1 MMLLKDYLPNI
12 NKKFKNLNFSGLA
25 FNSKEVKK
33 NYIFIAIKGDKFDG
47 NNYINDAIKN
57 GAKIIISS
65 KFKDQIKNNV
75 IYLKQNNPRQILSY
89 LSSKIFNKLP
99 ENLIAVTGTNGKT
112 SIANFYYQILKQNK
126 KKVAY
131 FGTLGISGES
141 NIENTSNT
149 TFDPIKIGKNL
160 INLEKKK
167 INNVILEASSH
178 GLKQHRLDG
187 LKFDVGIFTNL
198 SRDHLDYHKTLK
210 DYLNAKLILFK
221 KLMKKDSV
229 AIFDEDTKYS
239 KILKNICNKN
249 KIKKLT
255 IGKSNSDLL
264 IKNHSIIDNKQELS
278 FLFNKKN
285 YHLKTKL
292 IGKIQIKN
300 LLMSILA
307 ASNSNIKLNKI
318 LKSVENIKAVPGRLE
333 KVGNLKNNSI
343 AILDYAHTPDAL
355 ETCILNIK
363 EHFKHR
369 KINLVFGCGGDRD
382 KSKRSIMGRIANNLC
397 DKIYL
402 TDDNPRTESP
412 KKIRNNIKAKILKS
426 KLVEIP
432 SRKKAI
438 EKAIKDL
445 RSDEILI
452 VAGKGHENYQEYKT
466 KKFFSDKVCMIDA
479 IHKKNK
485 KLSKN
490 LKVNIINEY
499 LDKKIN
505 NNFLINRAS
514 INSKEVKKNNIFF
527 GIKGKNID
535 GNKFADEALK
545 KKASICILEKNYS
558 KKNPR
563 KIFVKDTLKTFS
575 NLSCIIRKS
584 LGTPIVAI
592 TGSAGKTS
600 LKELIGQSLNTLI
613 PTSYSKKS
621 FNNQYG
627 VPLSLFNI
635 DKKHKIGVFEI
646 GMDKRGEIHKLS
658 NLIQPNI
665 GVITNI
671 SYAHIKNFNSI
682 KGIAEAKAEIIKN
695 ITIGGKIILNAD
707 DVFYSFFKE
716 RALNRGLKI
725 ISFSIKNKSDF
736 QFIDNKKNRIKKI
749 IEIKA
754 NNKIYK
760 FKINKDL
767 YNYKLNLAA
776 AIAVISNFINI
787 DKLNKNIFKDY
798 IHPSGRGNLKK
809 IKIKKKTIQIIDES
823 YNSNPLSLKFSIE
836 KFDKIE
842 TRNAKYLLL
851 GDMLELGKFS
861 KKLHSDIANN
871 INKTQISKVYVYG
884 KDIIYTFNK
893 LRTQK
898 KGKILKSNSEILRF
912 INNEIHNNDY
922 LMVKG
927 SNSTG
932 LNEIIKK
939 LN

>member
-1 MMLLKDYLPNI
+1 MLLKDYLPNI

-33 NYIFIAIKGDKFDG
+33 NYIFIAIKGDRFDG

-65 KFKDQIKNNV
+65 KFKDQIKNNI
-75 IYLKQNNPRQILSY
+75 IYLKQKNPRQILSN
-89 LSSKIFNKLP
+89 LSSQIFKKKP
-99 ENLIAVTGTNGKT
+99 QNLIAVTGTNGKT
-112 SIANFYYQILKQNK
+112 SIANFYYQILKKNK
-126 KKVAY
+126 KKVAS
-131 FGTLGISGES
+131 FGTLGISGKKK
-141 NIENTSNT
+141 IENTSNT

-160 INLEKKK
+160 NYLEKKK

-198 SRDHLDYHKTLK
+198 SRDHLDYHKTFK
-210 DYLNAKLILFK
+210 DYLNTKLILFK
-221 KLMKKDSV
+221 KLMKKGSF
-229 AIFDEDTKYS
+229 AIFDEDIKYA
-239 KILKNICNKN
+239 KILKNICKKN
-249 KIKKLT
+249 KIKKFT
-255 IGKSNSDLL
+255 IGELNGDLL
-264 IKNHSIIDNKQELS
+264 IEKYSIVDNKQELTFS
-278 FLFNKKN
+278 FNKKKYN
-285 YHLKTKL
+285 LKTQL
-292 IGKIQIKN
+292 IGKIQVKN

-307 ASNSNIKLNKI
+307 AHKSNIKLDNI
-318 LKSVENIKAVPGRLE
+318 LKSVENIKAVPGR
-333 KVGNLKNNSI
+333 
-343 AILDYAHTPDAL
+343 
-355 ETCILNIK
+355 
-363 EHFKHR
+363 
-369 KINLVFGCGGDRD
+369 FGCGGDRD
-382 KSKRSIMGRIANNLC
+382 KPKRSIMGKIANELC

-452 VAGKGHENYQEYKT
+452 VAGKGHENYQEYKI
-466 KKFFSDKVCMIDA
+466 KKFFSDKACMIDA

-490 LKVNIINEY
+490 LKINIINEY
-499 LDKKIN
+499 LNIKIN
-505 NNFLINRAS
+505 NNFLINKAS
-514 INSKEVKKNNIFF
+514 INSKDIKKNNIFF

-646 GMDKRGEIHKLS
+646 GMDKKGEIHKLS
-658 NLIQPNI
+658 NLIRPDI

-695 ITIGGKIILNAD
+695 ITSGGRIILNAD
-707 DVFYSFFKE
+707 DVFYNFFKE

-749 IEIKA
+749 LEIKS
-754 NNKIYK
+754 NNKKYK

-776 AIAVISNFINI
+776 AVAVISNFIKI

-809 IKIKKKTIQIIDES
+809 IKIKKKTIQLIDES

-871 INKTQISKVYVYG
+871 INKTQIFKVYVYG

-898 KGKILKSNSEILRF
+898 QGKILKSNSEILRF
-912 INNEIHNNDY
+912 ISNEINNNDY

>member
-1 MMLLKDYLPNI
+1 MLLKDYLPNI

-33 NYIFIAIKGDKFDG
+33 NYIFIAIKGDRFDG

-65 KFKDQIKNNV
+65 KFKDQIKNNI
-75 IYLKQNNPRQILSY
+75 IYLKQKNPRQILSN
-89 LSSKIFNKLP
+89 LSSQIFKKKP
-99 ENLIAVTGTNGKT
+99 QNLIAVTGTNGKT
-112 SIANFYYQILKQNK
+112 SIANFYYQILKKNK
-126 KKVAY
+126 KKVAS
-131 FGTLGISGES
+131 FGTLGISGKKK
-141 NIENTSNT
+141 IENTSNT

-160 INLEKKK
+160 NYLEKKK

-221 KLMKKDSV
+221 KLMKKGSF
-229 AIFDEDTKYS
+229 AIFDEDIKYA
-239 KILKNICNKN
+239 KILKNICKKN
-249 KIKKLT
+249 KIKKFT
-255 IGKSNSDLL
+255 IGELNGDLL
-264 IKNHSIIDNKQELS
+264 IEKYSIVDNKQELTFS
-278 FLFNKKN
+278 FNKKKYN
-285 YHLKTKL
+285 LKTQL

-307 ASNSNIKLNKI
+307 AHKSNIKLDNI
-318 LKSVENIKAVPGRLE
+318 LKSVENIKAVPGRFE
-333 KVGNLKNNSI
+333 EIGNFKNNSI

-355 ETCILNIK
+355 KTCVLNIK
-363 EHFKHR
+363 EQFKHR
-369 KINLVFGCGGDRD
+369 KVNLVFGCGGDRD
-382 KSKRSIMGRIANNLC
+382 KPKRSIMGKIANDLC

-466 KKFFSDKVCMIDA
+466 KKFFSDKACMIDA

-499 LDKKIN
+499 LNIKIN
-505 NNFLINRAS
+505 NNFLINKAS
-514 INSKEVKKNNIFF
+514 INSKDIKKNNIFF

-635 DKKHKIGVFEI
+635 DMKHKIGVFEI
-646 GMDKRGEIHKLS
+646 GMDKKGEIQKLS
-658 NLIQPNI
+658 NLIRPDI

-695 ITIGGKIILNAD
+695 IASGGRIILNAD
-707 DVFYSFFKE
+707 DVFYNFFKE

-754 NNKIYK
+754 NNKTYK

-767 YNYKLNLAA
+767 YNYKINLAA
-776 AIAVISNFINI
+776 AIAVISNFIKI
-787 DKLNKNIFKDY
+787 DKMNKNIFKDY
-798 IHPSGRGNLKK
+798 IQPPGRGDLKK
-809 IKIKKKTIQIIDES
+809 IKIKKKTIQLIDES

-861 KKLHSDIANN
+861 KKLHSNIANN

-884 KDIIYTFNK
+884 KDINYTFNK

-912 INNEIHNNDY
+912 ISNEINNNDY

>member
-1 MMLLKDYLPNI
+1 MLLKDYLPNI
-12 NKKFKNLNFSGLA
+12 SKKFRNLNFSGLA
-25 FNSKEVKK
+25 FNSKKVKK
-33 NYIFIAIKGDKFDG
+33 NYIFVAIKGDRFDG
-47 NNYINDAIKN
+47 NNYVNDAIKN

-65 KFKDQIKNNV
+65 KFKDQIKNNI
-75 IYLKQNNPRQILSY
+75 IYLKQKNPRQILSH
-89 LSSKIFNKLP
+89 LSSQIFKKKP

-112 SIANFYYQILKQNK
+112 SIVNFYYQILKENK
-126 KKVAY
+126 KKVAS
-131 FGTLGISGES
+131 FGTLGINGKKK
-141 NIENTSNT
+141 NENTSNT

-160 INLEKKK
+160 NYLKQKK

-221 KLMKKDSV
+221 KLMKEGSV
-229 AIFDEDTKYS
+229 AIFDEDTEYAE
-239 KILKNICNKN
+239 ILKNICKKN

-255 IGKSNSDLL
+255 IGKADGDLL
-264 IKNHSIIDNKQELS
+264 IKNYSIVDNKQELI
-278 FLFNKKN
+278 FTFNKIK
-285 YHLKTKL
+285 YHLKTQL

-307 ASNSNIKLNKI
+307 AHKSNIKLDNI
-318 LKSVENIKAVPGRLE
+318 LKSVENIKAVAGRFE
-333 KVGNLKNNSI
+333 KVGNIDNNSI

-363 EHFKHR
+363 EQFKHR
-369 KINLVFGCGGDRD
+369 KVNLVFGCGGDRD
-382 KSKRSIMGRIANNLC
+382 KSKRSIMGKIANDLC

-412 KKIRNNIKAKILKS
+412 KKIRAEIKTKILKS
-426 KLVEIP
+426 KLIEIP
-432 SRKKAI
+432 SRKMAV

-452 VAGKGHENYQEYKT
+452 VAGKGHESYQEYKT
-466 KKFFSDKVCMIDA
+466 KKFFSDKACMASA

-490 LKVNIINEY
+490 LKTNIINES
-499 LDKKIN
+499 LNKKIN
-505 NNFLINRAS
+505 KNLFINQAS
-514 INSKEVKKNNIFF
+514 INSKYVKKNNIFF

-535 GNKFADEALK
+535 GNKFADEALE

-600 LKELIGQSLNTLI
+600 LKELIGQSLKNIT

-635 DKKHKIGVFEI
+635 DKKHKIGVLEI
-646 GMDKRGEIHKLS
+646 GMDKKGEIHKLS
-658 NLIQPNI
+658 NLIKPDI
-665 GVITNI
+665 GLITNI
-671 SYAHIKNFNSI
+671 SYAHIKNFKSL
-682 KGIAEAKAEIIKN
+682 KEIAKAKAEIINN
-695 ITIGGKIILNAD
+695 ITNRGKIILNAD
-707 DVFYSFFKE
+707 DIFYNFFKE
-716 RALNRGLKI
+716 KALKRGLKI
-725 ISFSIKNKSDF
+725 TSFSKKNKSDF
-736 QFIDNKKNRIKKI
+736 QFIDSDKHRIKNSVEIKTNNKKYN
-749 IEIKA
+749 
-754 NNKIYK
+754 

-776 AIAVISNFINI
+776 AVAVISNFIDI
-787 DKLNKNIFKDY
+787 DKLSQNIFKDY
-798 IHPSGRGNLKK
+798 IQPPGRGNLKK
-809 IKIKKKTIQIIDES
+809 IKFKKKTIQLLDES

-836 KFDKIE
+836 KFNKIE
-842 TRNAKYLLL
+842 TRYAKYLLL

-884 KDIIYTFNK
+884 NDIKYTFNK

-898 KGKILKSNSEILRF
+898 KGKIFKSISEILRF
-912 INNEIHNNDY
+912 ISNEINNNDY

-932 LNEIIKK
+932 LKEIIKK